1 MTFSRTLKCIA
12 LLAACVVVVSGCR
25 TPSPDPTGEGLLGF
39 DDIDG
44 IEGGGGIPLD
54 SRFEEG
60 TPVTDVH
67 FENVMFGYD
76 SFVVESSQAAKVEA
90 VADYMRRSAEVRL
103 VVEGHCD
110 ERGSRDYNM
119 SLGESRALAVRA
131 YLVGLGVDG
140 ARIQTRSFG
149 EEQPQDPG
157 HTPEA
162 YRLNRRGVFALFR

>member
-1 MTFSRTLKCIA
+1 MIFSRTLKCVA
-12 LLAACVVVVSGCR
+12 LLTACVVIVSGCR
-25 TPSPDPTGEGLLGF
+25 TPSTDLTDEGLLGF
-39 DDIDG
+39 DDIDAVD
-44 IEGGGGIPLD
+44 GGGIPLGA
-54 SRFEEG
+54 RFEDG
-60 TPVTDVH
+60 IPITDVH
-67 FENVMFGYD
+67 FENVLFGYD

-90 VADYMRRSAEVRL
+90 VADYMRRSPEVRL

-140 ARIQTRSFG
+140 GRVQTRSFG
-149 EEQPQDPG
+149 EEQPQDSG

>member
-1 MTFSRTLKCIA
+1 MSFSRTLKCIG
-12 LLAACVVVVSGCR
+12 LFAACIIVVSGCR
-25 TPSPDPTGEGLLGF
+25 TRGPDPTEEGLLGF
-39 DDIDG
+39 EDIG
-44 IEGGGGIPLD
+44 SIEGGGIPLGA
-54 SRFEEG
+54 RFEDG
-60 TPVTDVH
+60 VPVTDVH
-67 FENVMFGYD
+67 FENVLFGYD

-90 VADYMRRSAEVRL
+90 VADYMRRSPDVKL
-103 VVEGHCD
+103 IVEGHCD

-140 ARIQTRSFG
+140 ASVQTRSFG

-162 YRLNRRGVFALFR
+162 YRVNRRAVFALFR